1 MPFMEAAMFGPC
13 LPLSLL
19 NNKGDM
25 VCFRHRASLAF
36 GQEHNNT
43 TRLQQISHIVVVP
56 LQHLVFLIQNC
67 LMNSSFPRCS
77 ALYHI
82 KRAELARAQVK
93 RSHPQ
98 PKQQAAES
106 WPDFRL
112 EPQQILSCC
121 CPQKE
126 RTKNTF

>member
-43 TRLQQISHIVVVP
+43 TRLQQISHIVVVHTAFGFSDTK
-56 LQHLVFLIQNC
+56 LLNELFVSTL
-67 LMNSSFPRCS
+67 LSF
-77 ALYHI
+77 I
-82 KRAELARAQVK
+82 
-93 RSHPQ
+93 SH
-98 PKQQAAES
+98 
-106 WPDFRL
+106 
-112 EPQQILSCC
+112 
-121 CPQKE
+121 
-126 RTKNTF
+126 